1 MFGCRL
7 YFVLGSVIGL
17 MEKWFAKRRKS
28 KVLDMAYRQMTLA
41 IDTVT
46 DLRKAITA
54 ASKGEVNETKSCVE
68 RLFVVEREIDDLRRA
83 VFEELTRGS
92 LPSKD
97 REDIMHLVKRLDVM
111 ADFVKDSARTLLIL
125 TQAEIP
131 KEIWNL
137 YVDVAKDLVECAS
150 ALWKSIEKL
159 ETNLAEAR
167 ALSEKVD
174 QVESKVDEKY
184 LKMKGLLLKHSREI
198 DPAALLMLRDLIEDL
213 EEVADSCDDTA
224 DYVRI
229 LTVTRETA

>member
-1 MFGCRL
+1 
-7 YFVLGSVIGL
+7 
-17 MEKWFAKRRKS
+17 MEKWFARRRKS

-46 DLRKAITA
+46 DLRKAIIA
-54 ASKGEVNETKSCVE
+54 ASKGDVNETKSCVE
-68 RLFVVEREIDDLRRA
+68 RLFVVEREIDDLRRT

-97 REDIMHLVKRLDVM
+97 REDIMHLVKRLDTM
-111 ADFVKDSARTLLIL
+111 ADFVKDSARTLLIVM
-125 TQAEIP
+125 QAEIP

-137 YVDVAKDLVECAS
+137 FVEVAKDLVECS
-150 ALWKSIEKL
+150 AALRKSIEKL
-159 ETNLAEAR
+159 ETDLAEAR

-184 LKMKGLLLKHSREI
+184 LKMKGLLLKHGREI
-198 DPAALLMLRDLIEDL
+198 DPAVLLMLRDLIESM
-213 EEVADSCDDTA
+213 EQVADGCDDTA

-229 LTVTRETA
+229 LTVARETG

>member
-1 MFGCRL
+1 M
-7 YFVLGSVIGL
+7 
-17 MEKWFAKRRKS
+17 
-28 KVLDMAYRQMTLA
+28 DMAYRQMTLA

-46 DLRKAITA
+46 ELRKAITA
-54 ASKGEVNETKSCVE
+54 ASKGEVNETKGCLD
-68 RLFVVEREIDDLRRA
+68 RLFVVEREIDDLRRT

-125 TQAEIP
+125 TQTEIP

-137 YVDVAKDLVECAS
+137 YVGVAEDLVECAS
-150 ALWKSIEKL
+150 TLRKSIEKL

-174 QVESKVDEKY
+174 QIESKVDEKY
-184 LKMKGLLLKHSREI
+184 LKMKELLLKHSRKI
-198 DPAALLMLRDLIEDL
+198 DPATLLLLRDLIEDM
-213 EEVADSCDDTA
+213 EQVADGCDDTA

-229 LTVTRETA
+229 LTVARETA